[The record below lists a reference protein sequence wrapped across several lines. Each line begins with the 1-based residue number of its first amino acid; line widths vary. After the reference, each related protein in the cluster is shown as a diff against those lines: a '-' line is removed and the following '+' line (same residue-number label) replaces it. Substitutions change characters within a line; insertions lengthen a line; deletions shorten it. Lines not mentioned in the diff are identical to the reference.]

1 MKKQNLLY
9 VLIAFVILA
18 CGSGKEK
25 SDDSTKSYEPNNK
38 IEEASELKLGT
49 EIKMSIDKKEDVD
62 WYKVE
67 ISEQGYLRAVS
78 NGIPEN
84 LDVEIRFAQYD
95 EWGEEK
101 EVFLSDFEPMPS
113 AIQVV
118 EPGIYYVFVA
128 DRWGENFSKD
138 EFSFKVDFIKEF
150 DEYETNN
157 DPLEAKVIELN
168 REYNAA
174 IFPKIDHDW
183 FKLTTEEPGY
193 LEIKVKD
200 IEADLDF
207 YAIVAQYDEYADEQI
222 KELRYMD
229 EFPQAVAVPE
239 PGEYYID
246 LCDRWGD
253 KSSEKLFNF
262 VVNFIPEMDTFEPN
276 NEYSDAKEITGNE
289 TIEMTIFPTGDVD
302 LFLLPSAKKAILNI
316 KGKGFGDVEPY
327 AVLYV
332 LNEEYD
338 LEEVDAVEIPG
349 DLTIPE
355 AGKDY
360 YIAIKDRWDGN
371 ASSEPME
378 LIFTF

>member
-84 LDVEIRFAQYD
+84 LDVEIRFAKYD
-95 EWGEEK
+95 EWGEDK
-101 EVFLSDFEPMPS
+101 EVFLSNFEPMPS

-118 EPGIYYVFVA
+118 EPGTYYAYVA
-128 DRWGENFSKD
+128 DRWGENFSKE
-138 EFSFKVDFIKEF
+138 EFSFKLEFLKEF

-157 DPLEAKVIELN
+157 EPLEATVIDLN
-168 REYNAA
+168 KEYNAA

-183 FKLTTEEPGY
+183 FKVTTEEQGY

-200 IEADLDF
+200 VDPALAF
-207 YAIVAQYDEYADEQI
+207 YAIVAKFDEYADKPIQ
-222 KELRYMD
+222 ELKYMD
-229 EFPQAVAVPE
+229 KFPDAVAVTE
-239 PGEYYID
+239 SGEYYIK
-246 LCDRWGD
+246 LCERWGEN
-253 KSSEKLFNF
+253 SSEKLFNF

-289 TIEMTIFPTGDVD
+289 TIEMTIFPTGDAD

-316 KGKGFGDVEPY
+316 KGKGFGNVEPY
-327 AVLYV
+327 AILYV
-332 LNEEYD
+332 LD
-338 LEEVDAVEIPG
+338 D
-349 DLTIPE
+349 
-355 AGKDY
+355 DY
-360 YIAIKDRWDGN
+360 
-371 ASSEPME
+371 
-378 LIFTF
+378 